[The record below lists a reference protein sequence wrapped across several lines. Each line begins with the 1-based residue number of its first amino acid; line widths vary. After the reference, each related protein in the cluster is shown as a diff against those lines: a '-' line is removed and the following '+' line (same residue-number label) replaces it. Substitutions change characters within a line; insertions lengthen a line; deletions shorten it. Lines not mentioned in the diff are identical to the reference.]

1 MPGSSFLFQ
10 LMLFFFSFLSV
21 SLTHFPPF
29 ILTSTLLLFLPFN
42 SFTLSLSLHLPPALI
57 RPHVTL
63 FCICIKSPSLSALG
77 LDYHLQ
83 LSFCPSVDGFEVL
96 LWNVWVGEKNLFCA
110 KKKKKKMITYHFS
123 VLVLSLSRWICSQ
136 QCHRVSLEMTFYSV
150 SRSQWGHAAGTTLWL
165 RLYPH
170 YSFLLKSSPD
180 LGAEGKE
187 QSVDFCHLSQPP
199 KSCPVHDRQSNY
211 EKLACLPKPQEK
223 NTCSQKPSFHL
234 DTLNHRESL
243 DDRWAS
249 VQKFPLCTRVNE

>member
-1 MPGSSFLFQ
+1 MAAGSDGTGKENTLVIQNKLELLSQSGPISRRSGCGLLFPKKCVTHSKPLLMPGSSFLFQ

-96 LWNVWVGEKNLFCA
+96 L
-110 KKKKKKMITYHFS
+110 
-123 VLVLSLSRWICSQ
+123 
-136 QCHRVSLEMTFYSV
+136 
-150 SRSQWGHAAGTTLWL
+150 
-165 RLYPH
+165 
-170 YSFLLKSSPD
+170 
-180 LGAEGKE
+180 
-187 QSVDFCHLSQPP
+187 
-199 KSCPVHDRQSNY
+199 
-211 EKLACLPKPQEK
+211 
-223 NTCSQKPSFHL
+223 
-234 DTLNHRESL
+234 
-243 DDRWAS
+243 
-249 VQKFPLCTRVNE
+249 